1 MRTDEI
7 EEFTLREQWWS
18 VGTALHSLLVWEHG
32 GSTGKL
38 PLSSL
43 SLSLQKCPPL
53 KALRWHPDKNPDNQ
67 EQAQAKFQDISQ
79 AFEVLSD
86 PEKKKVRGKWERRE
100 AGREGGTEGKEEGGV
115 GKE

>member
-43 SLSLQKCPPL
+43 SLSLQTCPPL

-86 PEKKKVRGKWERRE
+86 PEKKKVRGNGKGGRRG
-100 AGREGGTEGKEEGGV
+100 GREGRRE
-115 GKE
+115 